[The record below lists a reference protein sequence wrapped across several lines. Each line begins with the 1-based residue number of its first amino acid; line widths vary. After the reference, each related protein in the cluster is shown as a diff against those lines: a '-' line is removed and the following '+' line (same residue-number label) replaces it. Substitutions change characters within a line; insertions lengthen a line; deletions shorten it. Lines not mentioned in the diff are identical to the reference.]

1 MLPTPP
7 SVAAWDS
14 SPEEADFLGCCI
26 CWLDAIGL
34 RNHDNLIQ
42 LLASGV
48 DADWFQDRNHR
59 TLYEAL
65 LTAALDIARPGVTV
79 RLGAVIANA
88 EAASSETSWV
98 RPLIS
103 KVTAVVTTLDIDRLQ
118 RDLIPRWW
126 AKLKA
131 RSVRQLVGEID
142 QAFTLPPTPDRLAA
156 IDHQL
161 SEALDRWR
169 AEPDLQATG
178 LGPFDKF
185 LAELQQPRPVDSFVS
200 TGLPNLDDVLGGGL
214 SGPGAAAPGKL
225 IIVCAR
231 PGAGKALRNSE
242 PVLLVDGTWK
252 PIGDL
257 TVGEQVA
264 STDGKPSTVQGVFP
278 QGQKQLYRVLFSD
291 GRSVDCCGEHLW
303 TVNCSKWD
311 NPAARSYNPTRTI
324 QTWDLARYLE
334 AKRYQRQITI
344 DTVQGEFGSPVQSI
358 VHPWLLGALLGDGCL
373 ASNGL
378 AIANP
383 EQDIIDR
390 CQALAPA
397 GVRLLQRG
405 ESLTWGLT
413 TERGLPN
420 PLLDALRELGL
431 MGKKARGKFVPQ
443 QFLLGTRQDRLDLL
457 RGLMDTDGCVESGGG
472 SVTFCSVSKQLALD
486 VQYLAR
492 SLGGWS
498 TLRERQPH
506 YTYKGERKPGQIAY
520 VVRVNVPDNPFWLAR
535 KAEALKTDRFH
546 RRPTVLSVQAID
558 TDQATCITVSHP
570 SHLFVT
576 RDFIATHNTMLVGTL
591 ALHVANAGH
600 PVCFFSFEMGVE
612 QLVARITAARHLIES
627 DWRPGMPFHTS
638 EHVTY
643 RDLITRD
650 YSALSAEAH
659 DRLFDGG
666 HKTIQDNLTILTKSL
681 KPEALAQRMRLHKQR
696 HPNTRLMVV
705 DHLGLLDIPGE
716 NRAVAVGE
724 ATRIIKTT
732 AIELGIDV
740 LLVAQ
745 LNRAIENRQSKMPG
759 LADLRDS
766 GRVEEDADV
775 VLGLHR
781 PGYYDPS
788 ADPTLLQVGVLKNR
802 QGSVGAFS
810 AVVKLD
816 CCAVLDAAS

>member
-118 RDLIPRWW
+118 QDLIPRWW

-185 LAELQQPRPVDSFVS
+185 LAELQQPHPADSFVS

-231 PGAGKALRNSE
+231 PGAGK
-242 PVLLVDGTWK
+242 
-252 PIGDL
+252 
-257 TVGEQVA
+257 
-264 STDGKPSTVQGVFP
+264 
-278 QGQKQLYRVLFSD
+278 
-291 GRSVDCCGEHLW
+291 
-303 TVNCSKWD
+303 
-311 NPAARSYNPTRTI
+311 
-324 QTWDLARYLE
+324 
-334 AKRYQRQITI
+334 
-344 DTVQGEFGSPVQSI
+344 
-358 VHPWLLGALLGDGCL
+358 
-373 ASNGL
+373 
-378 AIANP
+378 
-383 EQDIIDR
+383 
-390 CQALAPA
+390 
-397 GVRLLQRG
+397 
-405 ESLTWGLT
+405 
-413 TERGLPN
+413 
-420 PLLDALRELGL
+420 
-431 MGKKARGKFVPQ
+431 
-443 QFLLGTRQDRLDLL
+443 
-457 RGLMDTDGCVESGGG
+457 
-472 SVTFCSVSKQLALD
+472 
-486 VQYLAR
+486 
-492 SLGGWS
+492 
-498 TLRERQPH
+498 
-506 YTYKGERKPGQIAY
+506 
-520 VVRVNVPDNPFWLAR
+520 
-535 KAEALKTDRFH
+535 
-546 RRPTVLSVQAID
+546 
-558 TDQATCITVSHP
+558 
-570 SHLFVT
+570 
-576 RDFIATHNTMLVGTL
+576 TMLVGTL

-696 HPNTRLMVV
+696 HPNTRLFVI
-705 DHLGLLDIPGE
+705 DHLGLLDISSKE

-732 AIELGIDV
+732 AIELAVDV

-745 LNRAIENRQSKMPG
+745 LNRTVEGRSSKMPN
-759 LADLRDS
+759 LSDLRDS

-781 PGYYDPS
+781 PAYYEPA
-788 ADPTLLQVGVLKNR
+788 ADPTLLEIATLKNR
-802 QGSVGAFS
+802 QGQIGVIRAC
-810 AVVKLD
+810 VKLNE
-816 CCAVLDAAS
+816 CAVLNAGP